1 MEGEARATVSL
12 YDTGKRIKGREGIRS
27 QPRERKSSYSTGSC
41 EGVRIVSTIP
51 WIYDGHRAN
60 PFVSSASAQHA
71 NAAFFLYPPAHV
83 RRGRCS
89 TVPPFHQSKIKVDRP
104 LKSEGT
110 RLQGN
115 RVDFYRRGSVSFRG
129 SLIRGRDRTAQLR
142 SRAFSTRIKFETN
155 SLLLL
160 NGHRSNQSLQKIL
173 LLFTS
178 NFSPNYF
185 YIFYNS
191 SWGDSDFIK
200 RKNPRRYNIRSHSS
214 QLIFPYFS

>member
-160 NGHRSNQSLQKIL
+160 NGHRSNQFFFRRFYYYSQVIFPRTIFIFFIIHRGVILIL
-173 LLFTS
+173 LNANIHVGTIFVAIR
-178 NFSPNYF
+178 PN
-185 YIFYNS
+185 
-191 SWGDSDFIK
+191 
-200 RKNPRRYNIRSHSS
+200 
-214 QLIFPYFS
+214 

>member
-160 NGHRSNQSLQKIL
+160 NGHRSNQFFFRRFYYYSQVIFPRTIFIFFIIHRGVTLIL
-173 LLFTS
+173 LNAKIHVGTIKFLK
-178 NFSPNYF
+178 
-185 YIFYNS
+185 YNQ
-191 SWGDSDFIK
+191 
-200 RKNPRRYNIRSHSS
+200 NLY
-214 QLIFPYFS
+214 